1 MMRIKAFISYSA
13 HDCDIKASIL
23 KNLLQKYLGFE
34 SFIAHTD
41 IPGEKDFNEM
51 IIKQIK
57 ISHII
62 FPLISESSEKSTFVN
77 QEIGIA
83 IGGGKPIIPIKINK
97 NPFGFISHIQAIKFP
112 EAVSEEENTTLK
124 YVALA
129 TKIYYPLFQES
140 SFLSLRKTLLESLL
154 FSLSNSPS
162 YFTSNVVGHFI
173 VNSLK
178 IDRFNNKY
186 DHSIDQ
192 IIKNN
197 SYAYRESYFIPQLIS
212 LLNCS

>member
-1 MMRIKAFISYSA
+1 MRIKAFISYSA
-13 HDCDIKASIL
+13 HDCDIKAGIL
-23 KNLLQKYLGFE
+23 KDLLQKYLGFDP
-34 SFIAHTD
+34 FIAHVD
-41 IPGEKDFNEM
+41 IPVGRDFNEM
-51 IIKQIK
+51 IVKQIK
-57 ISHII
+57 ECDVF
-62 FPLISESSEKSTFVN
+62 FPLSSQSSENSLFVN

-83 IGGGKPIIPIKINK
+83 IGSCKSIIPIKIDK
-97 NPFGFISHIQAIKFP
+97 NPFGFISHIQALKFP
-112 EAVSEEENTTLK
+112 QSASEGENTTLK

-140 SFLSLRKTLLESLL
+140 SLLSLRKPLLESLL

-173 VNSLK
+173 FNSLK
-178 IDRFNNKY
+178 IDRFNNEY

-197 SYAYRESYFIPQLIS
+197 SYVYRESYFIPQLIN